1 MVENTVQIQM
11 IPFETAH
18 EAIQHSEAAGD
29 VAILLDG
36 PKVVSQDDADCLAA
50 AGVEVAYVLN
60 HKMPDGSH
68 RIMTVP
74 VN

>member
-1 MVENTVQIQM
+1 MAETSVTIQM

-50 AGVEVAYVLN
+50 AGVEFAYVMN
-60 HKMPDGSH
+60 QEMPDGSY

>member
-1 MVENTVQIQM
+1 MVQNTVQIQM
-11 IPFETAH
+11 IPFDTAH
-18 EAIQHSEAAGD
+18 EAIQHSEAAGGR
-29 VAILLDG
+29 AILLDG
-36 PKVVSQDDADCLAA
+36 PTVVSQGAADRLAA
-50 AGVEVAYVLN
+50 EGVEFAYLVD